1 MLNASSDNQPRQIS
15 IGLPSSLSTTI
26 YEDGLPVSYSIWP
39 CLPYCY
45 WAGSAMHSRVGL
57 TSIGENAI
65 TNGSV
70 NYSVDSY
77 TREGGDKFEG
87 HAN

>member
-1 MLNASSDNQPRQIS
+1 
-15 IGLPSSLSTTI
+15 
-26 YEDGLPVSYSIWP
+26 
-39 CLPYCY
+39 
-45 WAGSAMHSRVGL
+45 MHSRVGL

-87 HAN
+87 HANYTTNIYNLQRIDLHWQDLSKMDGATQ